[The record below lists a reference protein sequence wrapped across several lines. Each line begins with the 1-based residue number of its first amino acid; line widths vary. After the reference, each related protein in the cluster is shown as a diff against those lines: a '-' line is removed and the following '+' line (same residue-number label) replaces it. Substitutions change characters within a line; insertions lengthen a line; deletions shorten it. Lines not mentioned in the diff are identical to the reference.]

1 MTRRGA
7 QALAGDQRSALLGHL
22 EHPRYEVL
30 PLEGIEDTVAAHVPA
45 AVKVT
50 VTASPARGLDATLD
64 VAAGLVERG
73 YTAVPHITARLVRDR
88 AHAAEI
94 VDRLRA
100 AGVSEIFVPAGDATE
115 PGQFSDAASLLREL
129 EGSFDEIGI
138 TGYPESHHL
147 IDDDT
152 TIRAM
157 FQKAPMATYIVSQL
171 CFDAETIRAWFA
183 RVRGRGTGLPI
194 WIGMPGIV
202 DNAKL
207 VRISMKIGLG
217 ESARFLRAHR
227 AWLRRLVTRTFTPD
241 ALVRGLAPLYGDPEA
256 AMGGFHFYTFNEL
269 ERTERWRRQMLQR
282 LEGDGG

>member
-1 MTRRGA
+1 MT
-7 QALAGDQRSALLGHL
+7 ALLGYL

-30 PLEGIEDTVAAHVPA
+30 PLDGIEERVLAHVPRE
-45 AVKVT
+45 VKLT
-50 VTASPARGLDATLD
+50 VTASPAKGLDVTLALSERLA
-64 VAAGLVERG
+64 AAGYAV
-73 YTAVPHITARLVRDR
+73 VPHVSARMVRDG

-94 VDRLRA
+94 VDRLRT
-100 AGVSEIFVPAGDATE
+100 AGVREVFVPAGDATE
-115 PGQFSDAASLLREL
+115 PGQFADAASLLREL
-129 EGSFDEIGI
+129 EGSFEEIGI

-147 IDDDT
+147 IDDDA

-157 FQKAPMATYIVSQL
+157 FLKAQTATYIVSQL
-171 CFDAETIRAWFA
+171 CFDPETIRIWIA

-207 VRISMKIGLG
+207 LRISMRIGLG

-241 ALVRGLAPLYGDPEA
+241 ALVRGLTPLYGDPEA
-256 AMGGFHFYTFNEL
+256 GMGGFHFYTFNEL
-269 ERTERWRRQMLQR
+269 ERTERWRQKAIQELSSR
-282 LEGDGG
+282 LSTP